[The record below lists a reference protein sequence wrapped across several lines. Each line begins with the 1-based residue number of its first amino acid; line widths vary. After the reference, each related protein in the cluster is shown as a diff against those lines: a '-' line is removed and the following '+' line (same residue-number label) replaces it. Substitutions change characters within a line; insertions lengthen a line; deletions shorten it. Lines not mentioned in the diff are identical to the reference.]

1 LEFFRH
7 VDACLASKFGT
18 QVHVGAMVLCEW
30 AKASRAGLKPGNDI
44 VGLQLPASTE
54 ALLNG
59 HIATLGQ
66 EVGAGYGE
74 SGTLEAKWRE
84 ELAELM
90 R

>member
-1 LEFFRH
+1 M
-7 VDACLASKFGT
+7 DACLASKFGT
-18 QVHVGAMVLCEW
+18 QVHVGAMLLCEW
-30 AKASRAGLKPGNDI
+30 AKASRAGPKPGDDN

-54 ALLNG
+54 ALLDG
-59 HIATLGQ
+59 HMATLGQ

-84 ELAELM
+84 ELAELL